1 MLLVPTKTRLQAEA
15 DTALVTFVVQVRVLT
30 VTVAMHFQGV
40 ACGEGF
46 VANMT
51 TVTLNAVMGL
61 SVLLEMTGFFECSGA
76 NFTQVT
82 SLCIRTLQM
91 LLAPTGHGGLYYVRY
106 RLTTNCFVFPD
117 VLVQLGHFWEIHSTV
132 ATLVD
137 DTERWFARFS

>member
-30 VTVAMHFQGV
+30 VTVAMHFQDV

-76 NFTQVT
+76 NFTKVT
-82 SLCIRTLQM
+82 SLCIRTCKLNK
-91 LLAPTGHGGLYYVRY
+91 TGTH
-106 RLTTNCFVFPD
+106 
-117 VLVQLGHFWEIHSTV
+117 H
-132 ATLVD
+132 
-137 DTERWFARFS
+137 